1 MLPTLRSRMMPSLWN
16 EFFNRDDYSTGLG
29 EDQSSYSMPAVNVL
43 EDNDGFQIQV
53 AAPGLG
59 KKDFKIDLDNNL
71 LTISSE
77 KTFTDKEEKEGRFMR
92 REFVYGKFKRSFSL
106 PESADGEK
114 INASYQDGVL
124 HISIPKREEAKP
136 KPPRQITIS

>member
-16 EFFNRDDYSTGLG
+16 EFFNRDDYNTGLS
-29 EDQSSYSMPAVNVL
+29 EDQSSFSMPAVNVL
-43 EDNDGFQIQV
+43 EDNDGFQIEV

-59 KKDFKIDLDNNL
+59 KKDFKIDLENNL

-92 REFVYGKFKRSFSL
+92 REFAFGKFKRSFSL
-106 PESADGEK
+106 PDSADGEK
-114 INASYQDGVL
+114 INASYREGVL
-124 HISIPKREEAKP
+124 HISIPKKEEAKP
-136 KPPRQITIS
+136 RPPRQITIV